1 MMIKVKKKNE
11 MAFAEQ
17 AEKCQTQSLLVILVR
32 GKIMHKASF
41 SSTHEPGRLILQ
53 EVVLEMAVSAQKTD
67 TTVVYS
73 SKDLRENQVSDY
85 KYCSHLSALRL
96 TIILSHLCI
105 KLTVSLLI

>member
-1 MMIKVKKKNE
+1 

-53 EVVLEMAVSAQKTD
+53 EVVLEMAD